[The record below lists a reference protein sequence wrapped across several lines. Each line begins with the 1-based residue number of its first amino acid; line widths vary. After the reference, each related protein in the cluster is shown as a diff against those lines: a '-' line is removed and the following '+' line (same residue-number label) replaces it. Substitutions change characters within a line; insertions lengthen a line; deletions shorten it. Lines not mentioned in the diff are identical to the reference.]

1 MRIAF
6 VWDNFGP
13 LHDDRL
19 RACVQHFSSRAEVLG
34 IEINGKSDVYSWVND
49 RDGALPKVTLFPDQG
64 LSDVSDI
71 AMFRAVAAC
80 VLRRKIDTVF
90 LCHYERS
97 GTAMLAYVLR
107 ALGRRVYVMG
117 CPKFDDRPRNSA
129 KEFLKRLFLQPY
141 MGALVGGPQT
151 RDYLAFLGLGRRPM
165 VHGYNTV
172 SNARVR
178 ALAAAA
184 SPTEASFETRDFLI
198 IARLVE
204 KKNLGVAIEAFA
216 RYLAAHPTS
225 QRRLAICGDGP
236 LEGALRAL
244 AEHLGVGDRVVFHG
258 FLQSEEVAKLLVQAL
273 AMLLVSTEEQ
283 FGNVVAEAL
292 ALDIPVILS
301 DVCGAR
307 YELLRTG
314 ENGFLVEPDNI
325 AGLAYYMGL
334 MSEDEGLWRRLR
346 QGAAD
351 LAPRGDVARFAQGVE
366 ALIG

>member
-1 MRIAF
+1 MRIAL

-19 RACVQHFSSRAEVLG
+19 RACAQHFSGRAEVLG
-34 IEINGKSDVYSWVND
+34 IEINGKSDVYSWTND
-49 RDGALPKVTLFPDQG
+49 RDGDLSKVTLFPDQG

-71 AMFRAVAAC
+71 AMFGAVAAC
-80 VLRRKIDTVF
+80 VLKRRIDTVF
-90 LCHYERS
+90 LCHYERP

-107 ALGRRVYVMG
+107 ILGKRVYVMG
-117 CPKFDDRPRNSA
+117 CPKFDDRPRASA

-141 MGALVGGPQT
+141 MGALVGGPRT
-151 RDYLAFLGLGRRPM
+151 RDYFAFLGLGGRPM

-178 ALAAAA
+178 ALAAAGA
-184 SPTEASFETRDFLI
+184 PPSIPFEKRDFLI

-216 RYLAAHPTS
+216 RYLAVRPGS
-225 QRRLAICGDGP
+225 PRRLRICGDGP
-236 LEGALRAL
+236 LESELRAL
-244 AEHLGVGDRVVFHG
+244 ADRLGVADRIIFHG
-258 FLQSEEVAKLLVQAL
+258 FLQSEEVAKLLTQAL
-273 AMLLVSTEEQ
+273 TMLLVSTEEQ

-314 ENGFLVEPDNI
+314 ENGFLIEPDNV

-334 MSEDEGLWRRLR
+334 LGDDEDLWRRLR
-346 QGAAD
+346 QGSTD
-351 LAPRGDVARFAQGVE
+351 LAPLGDVERFAQGVE
-366 ALIG
+366 ALIT